1 MYKFCLL
8 FLTLAISTSSVAEP
22 LYWQAQK
29 GKLNYLILGSVH
41 VGDESMYPLPQTITA
56 RLKSSDG
63 LIMETDI
70 RKTQGVSYPPVTL
83 LTKDVLSPAQQSEL
97 KGIANLLNMDQQ
109 QLMLSPPWA
118 TALALQMKQIE
129 YLGYQAAYGIDTHL
143 MYKATVQ
150 GIPVISLETLQ
161 FQIDLLTGQ
170 KEAGKELLVSA
181 IEEFDHSEDATHCL
195 IESWK
200 AGDMSKLEEFASL
213 TQMSPDFEK
222 SFLIDRNLDWA
233 EKLSNPKWLPKAK
246 GSYVIVVGTLHL
258 LGEQSVLQLLKDEGF
273 KVTQLSKSKASNC
286 EFKY

>member
-1 MYKFCLL
+1 MRKLL
-8 FLTLAISTSSVAEP
+8 LLLLVLSASIQAEP
-22 LYWQAQK
+22 LIWNIEK
-29 GKLNYLILGSVH
+29 GGLKYTVMGSVH
-41 VGDESMYPLPQTITA
+41 VGDKSMYPLPEIVFK
-56 RLKSSDG
+56 RLKTSQG
-63 LIMETDI
+63 LIVETDI
-70 RKTQGVSYPPVTL
+70 RQNNGIKYPPTTL
-83 LTKDVLSPAQQSEL
+83 VSKDVLSKEQQNEL
-97 KGIANLLNMDQQ
+97 IGISNLLELNANE
-109 QLMLSPPWA
+109 LLHTPPWA
-118 TALALQMKQIE
+118 TALAIQMRQIE
-129 YLGYQAAYGIDTHL
+129 YLGYSAADGVDVRL
-143 MYKATVQ
+143 AYKANLWEK
-150 GIPVISLETLQ
+150 PVLSLESLQ

-170 KEAGKELLVSA
+170 KESGKELLISA

-213 TQMSPDFEK
+213 TQMSADFEK

-258 LGEQSVLQLLKDEGF
+258 IGEQSVLQLLKDEGF

>member
-1 MYKFCLL
+1 MRKLL
-8 FLTLAISTSSVAEP
+8 LLLLVLSASIQAEP
-22 LYWQAQK
+22 LIWNLEK
-29 GKLNYLILGSVH
+29 GELQYTVIGSVH
-41 VGDESMYPLPQTITA
+41 VGDKSMYPLPEIVFK
-56 RLKSSDG
+56 RLKTSQG
-63 LIMETDI
+63 LIVETDI
-70 RKTQGVSYPPVTL
+70 RQNNGIKYPPTTL
-83 LTKDVLSPAQQSEL
+83 ASKDVLSTEQQNEL
-97 KGIANLLNMDQQ
+97 IGISNLLELNANE
-109 QLMLSPPWA
+109 LLHTPPWA
-118 TALALQMKQIE
+118 TALAIQMRQIE
-129 YLGYQAAYGIDTHL
+129 YLGYSASDGVDTRL
-143 MYKATVQ
+143 AYKATLWDK
-150 GIPVISLETLQ
+150 PVLSLESLQ

-170 KEAGKELLVSA
+170 KESGKELLISA

-246 GSYVIVVGTLHL
+246 GAYVIVVGTLHL
-258 LGEQSVLQLLKDEGF
+258 IGEQSVLQLLKDEGF

>member
-1 MYKFCLL
+1 MRKLL
-8 FLTLAISTSSVAEP
+8 LLLLVLSASIQAEP
-22 LYWQAQK
+22 LIWNIEK
-29 GKLNYLILGSVH
+29 GGLQYTVIGSVH
-41 VGDESMYPLPQTITA
+41 VGDKSMYPLPEIVFN
-56 RLKSSDG
+56 RLKTSQG
-63 LIMETDI
+63 LIVETDVRQNGGI
-70 RKTQGVSYPPVTL
+70 KYPPTTL
-83 LTKDVLSPAQQSEL
+83 LSKDVLSTAQQNEL
-97 KGIANLLNMDQQ
+97 IGISNLLEMNANE
-109 QLMLSPPWA
+109 LLHTPPWA
-118 TALALQMKQIE
+118 AALAIQMRQIE
-129 YLGYQAAYGIDTHL
+129 YLGYSAADGVDVRL
-143 MYKATVQ
+143 AYKANLWEK
-150 GIPVISLETLQ
+150 PVISLESLQ

-170 KEAGKELLVSA
+170 KESGKELLISA

-246 GSYVIVVGTLHL
+246 GSYVLVVGTLHL

-273 KVTQLSKSKASNC
+273 KVTQLSKSKTSNC

>member
-1 MYKFCLL
+1 MRKLL
-8 FLTLAISTSSVAEP
+8 LLLLVLSASIQAEP
-22 LYWQAQK
+22 LIWNIEK
-29 GKLNYLILGSVH
+29 GGLKYTVMGSVH
-41 VGDESMYPLPQTITA
+41 VGDKSMYPLPEIVFK
-56 RLKSSDG
+56 RLKTSQG
-63 LIMETDI
+63 LIVETDI
-70 RKTQGVSYPPVTL
+70 RQNNGIKYPPTTL
-83 LTKDVLSPAQQSEL
+83 VSKDVLSKEQQNEL
-97 KGIANLLNMDQQ
+97 IGISNLLDLNANE
-109 QLMLSPPWA
+109 LLHTPPWA
-118 TALALQMKQIE
+118 TALAIQMRQIE
-129 YLGYQAAYGIDTHL
+129 YLGYSAADGVDTRL
-143 MYKATVQ
+143 AYKATLWDK
-150 GIPVISLETLQ
+150 PVLSLESLQ

-170 KEAGKELLVSA
+170 KESGKELLVSA

>member
-1 MYKFCLL
+1 MRKL
-8 FLTLAISTSSVAEP
+8 FLLLLVLSASIQAEP
-22 LYWQAQK
+22 LIWNIEK
-29 GKLNYLILGSVH
+29 GGLKYTVMGSVH
-41 VGDESMYPLPQTITA
+41 VGDDSMYPLPEIVFK
-56 RLKSSDG
+56 RLKTSQG
-63 LIMETDI
+63 LIVETDI
-70 RKTQGVSYPPVTL
+70 RQNNGIKYPPTTL
-83 LTKDVLSPAQQSEL
+83 VSKDVLSTEQQNEL
-97 KGIANLLNMDQQ
+97 IGISNLLDLNANE
-109 QLMLSPPWA
+109 LLHTPPWA
-118 TALALQMKQIE
+118 TALAIQMRQIE
-129 YLGYQAAYGIDTHL
+129 YLGYSAADGVDTRL
-143 MYKATVQ
+143 AYKATLWDK
-150 GIPVISLETLQ
+150 PVLSLESLQ

-170 KEAGKELLVSA
+170 KESGKELLVSA

>member
-1 MYKFCLL
+1 M
-8 FLTLAISTSSVAEP
+8 S
-22 LYWQAQK
+22 
-29 GKLNYLILGSVH
+29 
-41 VGDESMYPLPQTITA
+41 
-56 RLKSSDG
+56 
-63 LIMETDI
+63 
-70 RKTQGVSYPPVTL
+70 
-83 LTKDVLSPAQQSEL
+83 KDVLSTEQQNEL
-97 KGIANLLNMDQQ
+97 IGISNLLDLNANE
-109 QLMLSPPWA
+109 LLHTPPWA
-118 TALALQMKQIE
+118 TALAIQMRQIE
-129 YLGYQAAYGIDTHL
+129 YLGYSAADGVDTRL
-143 MYKATVQ
+143 AYKATLWDK
-150 GIPVISLETLQ
+150 PVLSLESLQ

-170 KEAGKELLVSA
+170 KESGKELLISA

-258 LGEQSVLQLLKDEGF
+258 LGEQSVLKLLKDEGF